1 MIDVNSE
8 VKLNGYVSEVSTGTF
23 KISITEFLVDGEWRQ
38 FTEPRVLEV
47 AGADYNN
54 HLTTAELR
62 FLLDAAKKVSSTSN
76 LTMCDRAVVDSILK
90 KLSN

>member
-23 KISITEFLVDGEWRQ
+23 KISISEFFVDGEWRQ
-38 FTEPRVLEV
+38 FTEERVLDV
-47 AGADYNN
+47 SGSDYNN
-54 HLTTAELR
+54 HLTTAELK
-62 FLLDAAKKVSSTSN
+62 FLLDAARKVSSTSN
-76 LTMCDRAVVDSILK
+76 LTLCDRAVVDSILK